1 MKTRF
6 HSNKQPVDKQK
17 LRGGYY
23 TPIELSGYLTSWAIR
38 NGNEKILE
46 PSCGDGNFIDSIMHR
61 LTVLKKSGNKISSKI
76 TAVEIETN
84 ELSKA
89 KARLNGYNLSKVET
103 EFVSGDFFNLFEK
116 LQREGEYDVVV
127 GNPPYIRFQYF
138 DDESRKKAFWHLRIA
153 GYNPTKLAN
162 AWCAFVQLS
171 IELLKEGGRLAMV
184 LPAELLQVGYAGELR
199 KRLSAQ
205 FSHIVIV
212 GFKKLV
218 FPEIQQEVV
227 LLLAEGKREASIL
240 ESDIHTIE
248 FEDGKDLLHSDD
260 LEDAVQHI
268 PSKHSRPLMK
278 WTGLFLSE
286 KSFYALDGAQRS
298 ELVIP
303 LGKLAN
309 VDIGVVT
316 GRNSFF
322 VLDEKTRKEILAAK
336 FTLPI
341 IGRTSTLK
349 SIVFDEN
356 DFEKYQLTEAG
367 YLLDLNNI
375 PERAIPKKLKEYI
388 AHGEAENVHKGYK
401 CRVRKRWFDVPS
413 IYVPN
418 AFMFR
423 QIHKY
428 PLLVVNR
435 AGATST
441 DTIHRVKFIN
451 GTKPEKLAAICFN
464 SLTLAWAEVSGRS
477 YGGGVL
483 ELETSEAEHLPIP
496 YNSKIEIDSQK
507 VDLLLRSGK
516 DIEALDYVDS
526 VVLSDYMGISNATIK
541 QIRNAWV
548 ELRNR
553 RTNRR
558 APKITEEKQAKI
570 TYVQVQPQQLLLL
583 EKVKKLKASSST
595 KNKKIARP

>member
-1 MKTRF
+1 MSTRF
-6 HSNKQPVDKQK
+6 HSNKRPADSQK

-23 TPIELSGYLTSWAIR
+23 TPIELSDYLTAWAIR
-38 NGNEKILE
+38 NGDEKILE
-46 PSCGDGNFIDSIMHR
+46 PSCGDGSFVASILHR
-61 LTVLKKSGNKISSKI
+61 LSALKKEGHKVSSKI
-76 TAVEIETN
+76 TAVEIEAG
-84 ELSKA
+84 ELKKA
-89 KARLNGYNLSKVET
+89 KTRLDAYNFPKIET
-103 EFVSGDFFNLFEK
+103 EFIAGDFFDLFERLK
-116 LQREGEYDVVV
+116 REGNYDVAL
-127 GNPPYIRFQYF
+127 GNPPFIRFQYF
-138 DDESRKKAFWHLRIA
+138 DDGSREKAFWHLRNF
-153 GYNPTKLAN
+153 GYSPTKLAN
-162 AWCAFVQLS
+162 AWSAFVQLS
-171 IELLKEGGRLAMV
+171 IELLREGGRLAMV

-205 FSHIVIV
+205 FSHIVII

-227 LLLAEGKREASIL
+227 LLLAEGKRDISVL

-248 FEDGKDLLHSDD
+248 FEDGKDLTRSEN
-260 LEDAVQHI
+260 LEEAVKHI
-268 PSKHSRPLMK
+268 PGRHSRPLMK
-278 WTGLFLSE
+278 WTALFLNE
-286 KSFYALDGAQRS
+286 KSYYALDDAQRS
-298 ELVIP
+298 RFVIP
-303 LGKLAN
+303 LGKLAA

-322 VLDEKTRKEILAAK
+322 VLDEKTRKEVFAEK
-336 FTLPI
+336 FTLPVV
-341 IGRTSTLK
+341 GRTSALK

-356 DFEKYQLTEAG
+356 DFEKYQHVEPG
-367 YLLDLNNI
+367 YLLDLNNVPEKGI
-375 PERAIPKKLKEYI
+375 PRQLKEYI
-388 AHGEAENVHKGYK
+388 AHGEAEDVHKGYK
-401 CRVRKRWFDVPS
+401 CRVRRRWFDVPS

-451 GTKPEKLAAICFN
+451 GAKPEKLAAISFN

-483 ELETSEAEHLPIP
+483 ELETREAEHLPIP
-496 YNSKIEIDSQK
+496 YSAKIEIDSQK
-507 VDLLLRSGK
+507 VDELLRDGK
-516 DIEALDYVDS
+516 DLEALDYVDNI
-526 VVLSDYMGISNATIK
+526 VLGGFMGMSRSTIK
-541 QIRNAWV
+541 HVRDAWM

-558 APKITEEKQAKI
+558 YPKITYEQS
-570 TYVQVQPQQLLLL
+570 QPQQLRLL
-583 EKVKKLKASSST
+583 EKAKKYKSRS
-595 KNKKIARP
+595 K

>member
-1 MKTRF
+1 MKTQF
-6 HSNKQPVDKQK
+6 HTNKQPVDKQK

-23 TPIELSGYLTSWAIR
+23 TPVELSNYLTDWAVRI
-38 NGNEKILE
+38 GNERILE
-46 PSCGDGNFIDSIMHR
+46 PSCGDGNFVDSILHR
-61 LTVLKKSGNKISSKI
+61 LTVLKKNGYKISSKI

-84 ELSKA
+84 ELEKA
-89 KARLNGYNLSKVET
+89 KARLNSYSLPKLDT
-103 EFVSGDFFNLFEK
+103 EFILGDFFDLFEK
-116 LQREGEYDVVV
+116 LNREEKYDVAL

-138 DDESRKKAFWHLRIA
+138 DGESREKAFSHLRNA

-162 AWCAFVQLS
+162 AWSAFVQLS

-205 FSHIVIV
+205 FSHIVII

-227 LLLAEGKREASIL
+227 LVLAEGKREVSLL

-248 FEDGKDLLHSDD
+248 FEDRKDLLSSED
-260 LEDAVQHI
+260 LEDAVKHI

-278 WTGLFLSE
+278 WTGLFLNE
-286 KSFYALDGAQRS
+286 KSFYALDNAQRS
-298 ELVIP
+298 KLVIP
-303 LGKLAN
+303 LGKIAN
-309 VDIGVVT
+309 VDVGVVT
-316 GRNSFF
+316 GRNKFF
-322 VLDEKTRKEILAAK
+322 VFDEKTQKAILANNY
-336 FTLPI
+336 TVPI

-356 DFEKYQLTEAG
+356 DFEKYQLTEPG
-367 YLLDLNNI
+367 YLLNLNNI
-375 PERAIPKKLKEYI
+375 PEKDFPKKLKEYI
-388 AHGEAENVHKGYK
+388 AHGESEDVHKGYK

-413 IYVPN
+413 IYVPD

-428 PLLVVNR
+428 PLFVVNR

-441 DTIHRVKFIN
+441 DTIHRVRLIN

-483 ELETSEAEHLPIP
+483 ELETSEAEHMPIP
-496 YNSKIEIDSQK
+496 YDSKIEIDSQK
-507 VDLLLRSGK
+507 VDTLLRSGK
-516 DIEALDYVDS
+516 DLDALDYVDS
-526 VVLSDYMGISNATIK
+526 VVLNGYMGMSNSTIK
-541 QIRNAWV
+541 HIRNAWI

-558 APKITEEKQAKI
+558 APNLVEEKKAMI
-570 TYVQVQPQQLLLL
+570 TYEQSQPQQLRLL
-583 EKVKKLKASSST
+583 EKAKKLKIKST
-595 KNKKIARP
+595 KRK

>member
-6 HSNKQPVDKQK
+6 HTNKQPVDKQK

-23 TPIELSGYLTSWAIR
+23 TPVELSDYLTNWAIR
-38 NGNEKILE
+38 IGNERILE
-46 PSCGDGNFIDSIMHR
+46 PSCGDGNFIDSVLRR
-61 LTVLKKSGNKISSKI
+61 LTVLKKGGNKISSKI
-76 TAVEIETN
+76 ISVEIEAN

-89 KARLNGYNLSKVET
+89 KSRLNGYNLSKVET
-103 EFVSGDFFNLFEK
+103 EFVLGDFFNLFEK
-116 LQREGEYDVVV
+116 LQQQGKYDVVL

-138 DDESRKKAFWHLRIA
+138 DDGSREKAFWHLRNA

-162 AWCAFVQLS
+162 IWSAFVQLS

-184 LPAELLQVGYAGELR
+184 LPAELLQVGYASELR

-205 FSHIVIV
+205 FSHIVII

-227 LLLAEGKREASIL
+227 LLLAEGKRDVSIL

-248 FEDGKDLLHSDD
+248 FEDRKDLISSEN
-260 LEDAVQHI
+260 LEDAVKHI
-268 PSKHSRPLMK
+268 PTKHSRPLMK

-286 KSFYALDGAQRS
+286 KSFYALDDAQRS
-298 ELVIP
+298 KLIVP

-309 VDIGVVT
+309 IDVGVVT
-316 GRNSFF
+316 GRNRFF
-322 VLDEKTRKEILAAK
+322 VLDEKTRKEILATK
-336 FTLPI
+336 FALPV
-341 IGRTSTLK
+341 IGRTSALK
-349 SIVFDEN
+349 SIVFSEN
-356 DFEKYQLTEAG
+356 DFEKYQLTEPG

-375 PERAIPKKLKEYI
+375 SEKDIPQKLKDYI
-388 AHGEAENVHKGYK
+388 AHGEAEDVHKGYK

-441 DTIHRVKFIN
+441 DTIHRVRFIN

-483 ELETSEAEHLPIP
+483 ELETGEAEHLPIP
-496 YNSKIEIDSQK
+496 YNSKIEIDSEK
-507 VDLLLRSGK
+507 VDVLLRSGK
-516 DIEALDYVDS
+516 DLEALEYVDG
-526 VVLSDYMGISNATIK
+526 VVLGEYMGMSNLTIK
-541 QIRNAWV
+541 HIRNAWI

-558 APKITEEKQAKI
+558 FPTKLEDKQAKI
-570 TYVQVQPQQLLLL
+570 TYEQSQPQQLRLL
-583 EKVKKLKASSST
+583 EKAKKLKISSNT
-595 KNKKIARP
+595 KKKTTARR

>member
-1 MKTRF
+1 MKARF
-6 HSNKQPVDKQK
+6 HTNKQPVDKQK

-23 TPIELSGYLTSWAIR
+23 TPIELSDYLTKWAIR
-38 NGNEKILE
+38 VGDERILE
-46 PSCGDGNFIDSIMHR
+46 PSCGDGNFIDSILR
-61 LTVLKKSGNKISSKI
+61 KLAVLKKNGNKISSKI
-76 TAVEIETN
+76 TAVEIEDN

-89 KARLNGYNLSKVET
+89 KARLSGYKLSELKA
-103 EFVSGDFFNLFEK
+103 EFVLDDFFNLFEK
-116 LQREGEYDVVV
+116 LRREGGYDVIL
-127 GNPPYIRFQYF
+127 GNPPYIRFQHF
-138 DDESRKKAFWHLRIA
+138 DDDSREKAFWHLRNA
-153 GYNPTKLAN
+153 GYKPTKLAN
-162 AWCAFVQLS
+162 AWSAFVQLS

-199 KRLSAQ
+199 RHLSAQ
-205 FSHIVIV
+205 FSHIVII

-218 FPEIQQEVV
+218 FPEIQQEVI
-227 LLLAEGKREASIL
+227 LLLAEGKRDVSAL

-248 FEDGKDLLHSDD
+248 FEDGKDLLNSED
-260 LEDAVQHI
+260 LEDAVKHI
-268 PSKHSRPLMK
+268 PSKHSRPLIK

-286 KSFYALDGAQRS
+286 KSFYALDDAQRS
-298 ELVIP
+298 HLVIP
-303 LGKLAN
+303 LGKLAS

-322 VLDEKTRKEILAAK
+322 VIDEKTRKEILATK
-336 FTLPI
+336 FTIPI

-356 DFEKYQLTEAG
+356 DFEKYQLTAPG
-367 YLLDLNNI
+367 YLLDLNSVLEKDI
-375 PERAIPKKLKEYI
+375 PERLRGYI
-388 AHGEAENVHKGYK
+388 AHGELEDVHKGYK

-451 GTKPEKLAAICFN
+451 GTKPERLAAICFN
-464 SLTLAWAEVSGRS
+464 SLTLAWAEISGRS

-496 YNSKIEIDSQK
+496 YNAKIEIDSQK
-507 VDLLLRSGK
+507 VDLLIRGGK
-516 DIEALDYVDS
+516 DMEALEYVDS
-526 VVLSDYMGISNATIK
+526 VVLRDYMGMSTTTIK
-541 QIRNAWV
+541 NIRNAWI

-553 RTNRR
+553 RINRR
-558 APKITEEKQAKI
+558 APNLTEEKQAKI
-570 TYVQVQPQQLLLL
+570 IYEQSQPQQLRLL
-583 EKVKKLKASSST
+583 EKAKKLKPSS
-595 KNKKIARP
+595 KVKKKTNARR

>member
-1 MKTRF
+1 MNTHF
-6 HSNKQPVDKQK
+6 HSNKQPVDQQK

-23 TPIELSGYLTSWAIR
+23 TPIELSDYLTKWAIR
-38 NGNEKILE
+38 VGDERILE
-46 PSCGDGNFIDSIMHR
+46 PSCGDGNFIDSVLR
-61 LTVLKKSGNKISSKI
+61 KLVDLKKNGNKISSKI
-76 TAVEIETN
+76 TAVEIEAN

-89 KARLNGYNLSKVET
+89 KTRLSNYKLSELET
-103 EFVSGDFFNLFEK
+103 EFICGDFFNLFEK
-116 LQREGEYDVVV
+116 LQKEGGYDVVL

-138 DDESRKKAFWHLRIA
+138 DNGSREKAFWHLRNA
-153 GYNPTKLAN
+153 DYKPTKLAN
-162 AWCAFVQLS
+162 AWSAFVQLS

-184 LPAELLQVGYAGELR
+184 LPAELLQVGYAAELR
-199 KRLSAQ
+199 KHLSAQ
-205 FSHIVIV
+205 FSHIVII

-227 LLLAEGKREASIL
+227 LLLAEGKRNMSIL

-248 FEDGKDLLHSDD
+248 FEDGKDLLNSED
-260 LEDAVQHI
+260 LENAVKHI
-268 PSKHSRPLMK
+268 PSKHSRPLFK

-286 KSFYALDGAQRS
+286 KSFYAVDEAQRS
-298 ELVIP
+298 KLIIP

-322 VLDEKTRKEILAAK
+322 VFDEKTRKEILATK

-341 IGRTSTLK
+341 IGKTSTLK

-356 DFEKYQLTEAG
+356 DFENYQLIAPG

-375 PERAIPKKLKEYI
+375 PEKDIPKKLKEYI
-388 AHGEAENVHKGYK
+388 ARGEAEDVHKGYK

-451 GTKPEKLAAICFN
+451 GAKPEKLAAICFN
-464 SLTLAWAEVSGRS
+464 SLTLAWAEISGRS

-496 YNSKIEIDSQK
+496 YDPKIEIDSQK
-507 VDLLLRSGK
+507 VDRLLRNGK
-516 DIEALDYVDS
+516 DLEALEYVDS
-526 VVLSDYMGISNATIK
+526 IVLRDYMGMSNLTIK
-541 QIRNAWV
+541 HIRNAWI
-548 ELRNR
+548 ELRDR

-558 APKITEEKQAKI
+558 APKITEEKYAKI
-570 TYVQVQPQQLLLL
+570 TYEQSQSQQLRLL
-583 EKVKKLKASSST
+583 EKTKKLKASSI
-595 KNKKIARP
+595 KKKTNA

>member
-6 HSNKQPVDKQK
+6 HSNKQPVDNQK

-23 TPIELSGYLTSWAIR
+23 TPIELSDYLTNWAIR
-38 NGNEKILE
+38 DGNEKILE
-46 PSCGDGNFIDSIMHR
+46 PSCGDGNFIDSILR
-61 LTVLKKSGNKISSKI
+61 RISTLKKKENKISPSV
-76 TAVEIETN
+76 TAIEIEKG
-84 ELSKA
+84 ELEKA
-89 KARLNGYNLSKVET
+89 KSRLNDSNLLKINF
-103 EFVSGDFFNLFEK
+103 EFIAGDFFSIFEK
-116 LQREGEYDVVV
+116 IQREEKFDVVI

-138 DDESRKKAFWHLRIA
+138 DNESREKAFWHLRTA
-153 GYNPTKLAN
+153 GYKPTKLAN
-162 AWCAFVQLS
+162 AWSAFVQLS

-205 FSHIVIV
+205 FSHIIIV

-227 LLLAEGKREASIL
+227 LLLAEGKRDTSIL

-248 FEDGKDLLHSDD
+248 FENRSELLGSGD
-260 LEDAVQHI
+260 LENVVRHI

-278 WTGLFLSE
+278 WTGLFLNE
-286 KSFYALDGAQRS
+286 KSFHALDSAYQS
-298 ELVIP
+298 KLVIP

-309 VDIGVVT
+309 VDVGVVT
-316 GRNSFF
+316 GRNKFF
-322 VLDEKTRKEILAAK
+322 VIDEKTRRDILATK

-341 IGRTSTLK
+341 VGKTSVLK

-356 DFEKYQLTEAG
+356 DFEKYQHEESG
-367 YLLDLNNI
+367 YLLNLNNI
-375 PERAIPKKLKEYI
+375 PEKDIPKKLKEYI
-388 AHGEAENVHKGYK
+388 AHGENEDVHKGYK

-413 IYVPN
+413 IYVPD

-428 PLLVVNR
+428 PLFVVNR
-435 AGATST
+435 AGVTST
-441 DTIHRVKFIN
+441 DTIHRVRLIN

-464 SLTLAWAEVSGRS
+464 SLTLAWAEVGGRS

-483 ELETSEAEHLPIP
+483 ELETSEAEHLPVP
-496 YNSKIEIDSQK
+496 YNPAIEIDSKK
-507 VDLLLRSGK
+507 VDSLLRNGK
-516 DIEALDYVDS
+516 DLEALEYVDG
-526 VVLSDYMGISNATIK
+526 VVLGDYMGMSSTTIK
-541 QIRNAWV
+541 HIRNAWI
-548 ELRNR
+548 ELRDR

-558 APKITEEKQAKI
+558 SQNLSEEKRESIVYEQS
-570 TYVQVQPQQLLLL
+570 QPKQLRLL
-583 EKVKKLKASSST
+583 EKT
-595 KNKKIARP
+595 KKIKTRRTKKKSDNR

>member
-1 MKTRF
+1 MSTRF
-6 HSNKQPVDKQK
+6 HSNKQPVNSQK

-23 TPIELSGYLTSWAIR
+23 TPVELSDYLTNWAIR
-38 NGNEKILE
+38 DGSEKILE
-46 PSCGDGNFIDSIMHR
+46 PSCGDGSFIGSALR
-61 LTVLKKSGNKISSKI
+61 RFSGLKKEGHKISPKI
-76 TAVEIETN
+76 TAIEIEPS
-84 ELSKA
+84 ELK
-89 KARLNGYNLSKVET
+89 KARLHLDNYIFPKMEA
-103 EFVSGDFFNLFEK
+103 EFISGDFFDLFQK
-116 LQREGEYDVVV
+116 LKLEGCYDVIL
-127 GNPPYIRFQYF
+127 GNPPFIRFQYF
-138 DDESRKKAFWHLRIA
+138 DNVSREKAFWHLRNA
-153 GYNPTKLAN
+153 GYTPTKLAN
-162 AWCAFVQLS
+162 AWSAFVQLS
-171 IELLKEGGRLAMV
+171 VELLKEGGRLAMV

-205 FSHIVIV
+205 FSHIVII

-227 LLLAEGKREASIL
+227 LLLAEGKRDVSVL

-248 FEDGKDLLHSDD
+248 FENGKDLVASEN
-260 LEDAVQHI
+260 LEDAVKHI

-278 WTGLFLSE
+278 WTSLFLGE
-286 KSFYALDGAQRS
+286 KSFYALDDAQRS
-298 ELVIP
+298 KLVVP

-322 VLDEKTRKEILAAK
+322 VFDEKTQNEILASK

-341 IGRTSTLK
+341 IGRTSILK
-349 SIVFDEN
+349 SIIFDEN
-356 DFEKYQLTEAG
+356 DFEKHQLTEPG
-367 YLLDLNNI
+367 YLLDLNRI
-375 PERAIPKKLKEYI
+375 PEKDIPKELREYI

-413 IYVPN
+413 IYVPD

-441 DTIHRVKFIN
+441 DTIHRVRFIN
-451 GTKPEKLAAICFN
+451 GAKPEKLAAICFN

-483 ELETSEAEHLPIP
+483 ELETKEAEHLPIP
-496 YNSKIEIDSQK
+496 YNSKIEIDSRK
-507 VDLLLRSGK
+507 VDSLLRNGK
-516 DIEALDYVDS
+516 DLEALEYVDS
-526 VVLSDYMGISNATIK
+526 VVLSGYMGMSSSTVK
-541 QIRNAWV
+541 HIRNAWL

-558 APKITEEKQAKI
+558 YPKSTEGKNTKI
-570 TYVQVQPQQLLLL
+570 TYKQSQPQQLRLL
-583 EKVKKLKASSST
+583 EKAKKLKVSNTAKKT
-595 KNKKIARP
+595 KTKR

>member
-1 MKTRF
+1 MSERF
-6 HSNKQPVDKQK
+6 YSNKKLADSQK

-23 TPIELSGYLTSWAIR
+23 TPDELSSYLTNWAIR
-38 NGNEKILE
+38 NGDEKILE
-46 PSCGDGNFIDSIMHR
+46 PSCGDGNFIDSILR
-61 LTVLKKSGNKISSKI
+61 KLSDLRKEGRKISAKI
-76 TAVEIETN
+76 TAIELEEG
-84 ELSKA
+84 ELKKA
-89 KARLNGYNLSKVET
+89 KSRVSNYNLPKIDAD
-103 EFVSGDFFNLFEK
+103 FIGGDFFALFSRLEK
-116 LQREGEYDVVV
+116 MGGYDVVL
-127 GNPPYIRFQYF
+127 GNPPFIRFQYF
-138 DDESRKKAFWHLRIA
+138 DDGSREKAFFHLRNA
-153 GYNPTKLAN
+153 NYSPTKLAN
-162 AWCAFVQLS
+162 AWVAFVQLS

-184 LPAELLQVGYAGELR
+184 VPAELLQIGYASELR

-248 FEDGKDLLHSDD
+248 FEDGRELASSENLF
-260 LEDAVQHI
+260 DAVKHI
-268 PSKHSRPLMK
+268 PNKHSRPLMK
-278 WTGLFLSE
+278 WTSLFLSE
-286 KSFYALDGAQRS
+286 KSFYALDDAQRS
-298 ELVIP
+298 KLIVP

-316 GRNSFF
+316 GRNNFF
-322 VLDEKTRKEILAAK
+322 VLDEETRNEIHAGK
-336 FTLPI
+336 FTVPVV
-341 IGRTSTLK
+341 GRTSALK
-349 SIVFDEN
+349 SIVFDED
-356 DFEKYQLTEAG
+356 DFEKYQTKERG

-375 PERAIPKKLKEYI
+375 SYRDIPEKIKEYI
-388 AHGEAENVHKGYK
+388 AHGEQENVHKGYK

-441 DTIHRVKFIN
+441 DTIHRVRFIN
-451 GTKPEKLAAICFN
+451 GAKPEKLAAICFN
-464 SLTLAWAEVSGRS
+464 SLTLAWTEVSGRS

-483 ELETSEAEHLPIP
+483 ELETREAEHLPIP
-496 YNSKIEIDSQK
+496 YDPKIEIDFQK
-507 VDLLLRSGK
+507 VDSLLRSGK
-516 DIEALDYVDS
+516 DLDALDYVDS
-526 VVLSDYMGISNATIK
+526 IVLGEYMGLSNSSIK
-541 QIRNAWV
+541 HIRNAWL

-553 RTNRR
+553 RNNRR
-558 APKITEEKQAKI
+558 APDVDLSYEQSQPKQ
-570 TYVQVQPQQLLLL
+570 LRLL
-583 EKVKKLKASSST
+583 EKGKKLKPSV
-595 KNKKIARP
+595 K

>member
-1 MKTRF
+1 MVTRF
-6 HSNKQPVDKQK
+6 HSNKKLADNQK

-23 TPIELSGYLTSWAIR
+23 TPVELSDYLTNWAIR
-38 NGNEKILE
+38 SGDEKILE
-46 PSCGDGNFIDSIMHR
+46 PSCGDGNFIASILRR
-61 LTVLKKSGNKISSKI
+61 LSTLKKDGHKISSKI
-76 TAVEIETN
+76 TAIEIEAN
-84 ELSKA
+84 ELA
-89 KARLNGYNLSKVET
+89 KTKSRLDGYNFSKLET
-103 EFVSGDFFNLFEK
+103 EFICGDFFDLFDK
-116 LQREGEYDVVV
+116 LKQVGGYDIAL

-138 DDESRKKAFWHLRIA
+138 NDESREKAFWHLRNA
-153 GYNPTKLAN
+153 NYSPTKLAN
-162 AWCAFVQLS
+162 AWSAFVQLS

-199 KRLSAQ
+199 KRLSSQ
-205 FSHIVIV
+205 FSHIVII

-227 LLLAEGKREASIL
+227 LLLAEGKRDVSVL

-248 FEDGKDLLHSDD
+248 FEDGKELIASENLV
-260 LEDAVQHI
+260 DAVKHI

-278 WTGLFLSE
+278 WTGLFLNE
-286 KSFYALDGAQRS
+286 KSFYALDDAQRS
-298 ELVIP
+298 KLIVP
-303 LGKLAN
+303 LGKLAS
-309 VDIGVVT
+309 VDVGVVT

-322 VLDEKTRKEILAAK
+322 VLNEETRKEFAASK

-341 IGRTSTLK
+341 VGRTSALK
-349 SIVFDEN
+349 SIIFDEN
-356 DFEKYQLTEAG
+356 DFEKYQLTEPG

-375 PERAIPKKLKEYI
+375 LDKDIPKKIKEYI
-388 AHGEAENVHKGYK
+388 THGENEDVHKGYK

-435 AGATST
+435 AGVTST
-441 DTIHRVKFIN
+441 DTIHRVRLIN
-451 GTKPEKLAAICFN
+451 GAKPEKLAAICFN
-464 SLTLAWAEVSGRS
+464 SLTLAWTEVSGRS

-483 ELETSEAEHLPIP
+483 ELETREAEHLPIP
-496 YNSKIEIDSQK
+496 YSPKIEIDSKK

-516 DIEALDYVDS
+516 DLEALEYVDG
-526 VVLSDYMGISNATIK
+526 VVLGEYMGMSNSTIK
-541 QIRNAWV
+541 HIRNAWF
-548 ELRNR
+548 ELRDR

-558 APKITEEKQAKI
+558 APTKLEEQQDNI
-570 TYVQVQPQQLLLL
+570 IYEQPQPKQLKLL
-583 EKVKKLKASSST
+583 EKGKKLKLGV
-595 KNKKIARP
+595 KKKAK

>member
-1 MKTRF
+1 MSTRF
-6 HSNKQPVDKQK
+6 HSNKQPVNGQK

-23 TPIELSGYLTSWAIR
+23 TPIELSDYLTNWAIR
-38 NGNEKILE
+38 DGNEKILE
-46 PSCGDGNFIDSIMHR
+46 PSCGDGRFIDSALR
-61 LTVLKKSGNKISSKI
+61 RFSVLKREGQKISPRI
-76 TAVEIETN
+76 TAIEIEQS
-84 ELSKA
+84 ELKRA
-89 KARLNGYNLSKVET
+89 KSHLDDYSFPKMEA
-103 EFVSGDFFNLFEK
+103 EFISGDFFDLFQILK
-116 LQREGEYDVVV
+116 QKGDYDVAL
-127 GNPPYIRFQYF
+127 GNPPFIRFQHF
-138 DDESRKKAFWHLRIA
+138 DDGSREKAFWHLRNA
-153 GYNPTKLAN
+153 GYIPTKLAN
-162 AWCAFVQLS
+162 AWSAFVQLS

-205 FSHIVIV
+205 FSHIVLV
-212 GFKKLV
+212 GFKRLV

-227 LLLAEGKREASIL
+227 LLLAEGKRDVSIL

-248 FEDGKDLLHSDD
+248 FEDGKDLLISGN
-260 LEDAVQHI
+260 LEDAVKHI

-278 WTGLFLSE
+278 WTSLFLDE
-286 KSFYALDGAQRS
+286 KSFTALDNAQRS
-298 ELVIP
+298 KLITP

-322 VLDEKTRKEILAAK
+322 VLSEKTQKEILARK
-336 FTLPI
+336 FTLPV

-349 SIVFDEN
+349 SIIFDEN
-356 DFEKYQLTEAG
+356 DFEKYQLTEPG
-367 YLLDLNNI
+367 YLLDLNGVSEKDI
-375 PERAIPKKLKEYI
+375 SREIKEYI

-441 DTIHRVKFIN
+441 DTIHRVRFIN
-451 GTKPEKLAAICFN
+451 GAKPEKLAAICFN
-464 SLTLAWAEVSGRS
+464 SLTLAWAEVGGRS

-483 ELETSEAEHLPIP
+483 ELETREAEQLPIP
-496 YNSKIEIDSQK
+496 YNSKIEIDSHK
-507 VDLLLRSGK
+507 VDQLLRGGK
-516 DIEALDYVDS
+516 DLEALEYVDS
-526 VVLSDYMGISNATIK
+526 IVLDEYMGMGKSTIK
-541 QIRNAWV
+541 HIRNAWL

-558 APKITEEKQAKI
+558 YPKSMEEKSSKT
-570 TYVQVQPQQLLLL
+570 TYKQPEPRQLRLM
-583 EKVKKLKASSST
+583 EKATKLKVSSGVKRRT
-595 KNKKIARP
+595 AKR

>member
-1 MKTRF
+1 MSARF
-6 HSNKQPVDKQK
+6 HSNKQPADNQK

-23 TPIELSGYLTSWAIR
+23 TPIELSDYLTAWTIR
-38 NGNEKILE
+38 NGGEKILE
-46 PSCGDGNFIDSIMHR
+46 PSCGDGSFIDSILR
-61 LTVLKKSGNKISSKI
+61 KLNALKKEGHKISSKI
-76 TAVEIETN
+76 TAIEIEAG
-84 ELSKA
+84 ELKKA
-89 KARLNGYNLSKVET
+89 KTRLGTYNFPKIET
-103 EFVSGDFFNLFEK
+103 EFISGDFFDLFEK
-116 LQREGEYDVVV
+116 LKREGNYDVVL
-127 GNPPYIRFQYF
+127 GNPPFIRFQYF
-138 DDESRKKAFWHLRIA
+138 DNESREKAFRHLRNF
-153 GYNPTKLAN
+153 GYSPTRLAN
-162 AWCAFVQLS
+162 AWSAFVQLG

-205 FSHIVIV
+205 FSHIVII

-227 LLLAEGKREASIL
+227 LLLAEGKRDMSIL

-248 FEDGKDLLHSDD
+248 FEDGKDLLDSED
-260 LEDAVQHI
+260 LEDAVRHI

-286 KSFYALDGAQRS
+286 KSYYALDDAQRS
-298 ELVIP
+298 KFVIP
-303 LGKLAN
+303 LGELAN

-322 VLDEKTRKEILAAK
+322 VLDEKTRREILAEK
-336 FTLPI
+336 FTLPVV
-341 IGRTSTLK
+341 GRTSALK

-356 DFEKYQLTEAG
+356 DFEKYQHSEPG
-367 YLLDLNNI
+367 YLLDLNNVPEKDI
-375 PERAIPKKLKEYI
+375 PQKLKEYI
-388 AHGEAENVHKGYK
+388 AHGEIEHVHKGYK
-401 CRVRKRWFDVPS
+401 CRVRRRWFDVPS

-441 DTIHRVKFIN
+441 DTIHRVRFIN
-451 GTKPEKLAAICFN
+451 GAKAEKLAAICFN

-483 ELETSEAEHLPIP
+483 ELETREAENLPIP
-496 YNSKIEIDSQK
+496 YNAKIEIDTQK

-516 DIEALDYVDS
+516 DFEALEYVDS
-526 VVLSDYMGISNATIK
+526 VVLGDYMGMSRSTIK
-541 QIRNAWV
+541 HVRDAWIQ
-548 ELRNR
+548 LRDR

-558 APKITEEKQAKI
+558 YPRIAYEQS
-570 TYVQVQPQQLLLL
+570 QPQQLRLL
-583 EKVKKLKASSST
+583 EKAKTYKAVTKKT
-595 KNKKIARP
+595 NARQ